1 MILASRR
8 LVSTAGLALLFAL
21 LGVACG
27 GGGAAQE
34 EGTPFSSRQA
44 ASDAAVARATETP
57 LPATPAATGAPSVSP
72 KATAAPPPATPTATL
87 ARAAKSGDKRLAPE
101 LAGISSWI
109 NSEPFTLE
117 TQRGNVVLV
126 DFWTYSCINCIRTL
140 PYLREWHDKYAD
152 QGLVIVGVHTPE
164 FEFEQNRENVVR
176 AAMGFELEYPIAQDN
191 DYVTWRLYQG
201 KRGVWP
207 AKYLIDR
214 DGYVRYTHF
223 GEGAYEETEQ
233 KIRELLSGAPLSV
246 KVVTPEPVEEQ
257 NPLKPPT
264 FRMFSRELYAGLK
277 RNLTA
282 LPPYVYNAEYYDFK
296 EGTTLYEDP
305 GRHGNGFLYL
315 QGLWHDGRESL
326 RHARTTEDYEDYIA
340 IWFFATSVNA
350 VISPEGGAP
359 FDVRVTLDGGP
370 LGPGQAG
377 ADIMFD
383 ADGNSYVLVD
393 EARMY
398 DLVETTKFA
407 GHGLTLSSNSADF
420 SLYTFTFAG
429 DG

>member
-1 MILASRR
+1 MILASRH
-8 LVSTAGLALLFAL
+8 LVSTAGLALLFPL
-21 LGVACG
+21 LAVACG
-27 GGGAAQE
+27 GGGGAQE
-34 EGTPFSSRQA
+34 EGTLISSTPS
-44 ASDAAVARATETP
+44 ASDAAIARAVENP
-57 LPATPAATGAPSVSP
+57 PPATPAATAGSSVTP

-87 ARAAKSGDKRLAPE
+87 ANAAKSGDKRLAPE

-117 TQRGNVVLV
+117 SRRGNVVLV
-126 DFWTYSCINCIRTL
+126 DFWTYTCINCIRTF
-140 PYLREWHDKYAD
+140 PYLREWHRKYAD
-152 QGLVIVGVHTPE
+152 QGLVVVGVHTPE

-201 KRGVWP
+201 RRGVWP

-214 DGYVRYTHF
+214 DGYVRYAHF

-233 KIRELLSGAPLSV
+233 KIRELLSGAPLSA
-246 KVVTPEPVEEQ
+246 KEVTPEPVEEQ
-257 NPLKPPT
+257 NPFTIPD
-264 FRMFSRELYAGLK
+264 FRLLSRELYAGLK

-305 GRHGNGFLYL
+305 GKHGNGFLYL
-315 QGLWHDGRESL
+315 QGLWHDGQESL

-370 LGPGQAG
+370 LEPDQAG

-398 DLVETTKFA
+398 DLVEIPKFG